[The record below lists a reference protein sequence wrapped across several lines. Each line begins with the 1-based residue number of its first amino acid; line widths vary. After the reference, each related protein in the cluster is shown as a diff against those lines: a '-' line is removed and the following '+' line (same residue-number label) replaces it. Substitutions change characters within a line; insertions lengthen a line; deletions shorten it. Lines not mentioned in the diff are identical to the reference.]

1 MQNNLTVWQARWI
14 WGGGAVSPRNEWRCF
29 RKTFFY
35 DKANGSASLKLTA
48 DSRYILYVNGERL
61 GRGPVRSWQ
70 SALSYDEYDLTGLLV
85 PGAHNVIAVLV
96 NHYGIPTFQYL
107 RGRGG
112 LLAQLE
118 TAGAKPQVVLAT
130 DGAWKTAVY
139 AGMNP
144 FTSRMSCQL
153 PFVEAFDA
161 RVQDDAW
168 TGCGYDDNHWAS
180 AEELGA
186 AGMEPWT
193 GLVPRNIPM
202 LTEEPVYPARV
213 EELSRVRPR
222 VWGTVLDLRNHFV
235 PNSQHH
241 ANNVQFTGYLAA
253 VIRTK
258 ASAKATIGIPDG
270 GRTSVSLSLNG
281 HWLDSSAW
289 YGGMGERYVDVELA
303 AGDTFLMMDL
313 KGTIHGHGFH
323 FGIHSEEPFQL
334 LSPLGASGGK
344 NEAETEE
351 AATPFIGIG
360 PFSSFEE
367 AVEGQTWDPE
377 PADYLRARGIA
388 GVGDLEEFGA
398 WIKPFRREHVS
409 AEDLFGLFV
418 WTPERT
424 RLPVPHALQNA
435 VMANTASAIVPFF
448 PGEDTEMVIDF
459 GREYSGYVE
468 FEMEAPEGTILD
480 LYGFE
485 YMRNG
490 WRHHTYQLD
499 NTMRYVCREGWQRYS
514 SPIRRGFRYLAVA
527 VRNASGPVRLHRVN
541 LLQSNYPVAQVG
553 RFHSSDP
560 MLNDIWE
567 ISRHTTRLC
576 MEDTFVDCPAYEQVF
591 WVGDARNEA
600 LVNYYLF
607 SGSEIVKRCLRLVP
621 GSRFQSELY
630 VDQVPSGWNS
640 VIPNWTFF
648 WITACAEYVQFTG
661 DTEFAAEMY
670 PHVRSTLD
678 AYRQRLDEHGLLNM
692 KGWNFLDWAPID
704 QPRDGTVAHQNMF
717 LVKALDTGAV
727 LADYTDRPAGAEL
740 RGQAAELKEAINRR
754 LWREEKQAYV
764 DCIHADGTFSNVF
777 SMQTQVAA
785 FLAGV
790 PDGEKQKRVADMI
803 QSPPAEFVQIGSPFM
818 SFFYHEALAGLNRFD
833 LLFADLRSR
842 YSEMVDE
849 EATTCW
855 ETYPKPL
862 QERAYPLEL
871 TRSHCHAWSAGPG
884 YFLGRHVLGV
894 RGDSDGWSRVIVEP
908 QIGSLDWA
916 RGAVPL
922 PGGGRVDV
930 SWQADKGKR
939 TIRIRVEAPAAVE
952 LQVIPP
958 EGYTASVEEVRLGV

>member
-1 MQNNLTVWQARWI
+1 MQNNLNVWQARWI
-14 WGGGAVSPRNEWRCF
+14 WGGGAASPRNEWRCF

-35 DKANGSASLKLTA
+35 NKANGSASLKLTA

-70 SALSYDEYDLTGLLV
+70 SALSYDEYDLTSLLV
-85 PGAHNVIAVLV
+85 PGAHNTIAVLV

-118 TAGAKPQVVLAT
+118 TPGAKPQVVLAT

-139 AGMNP
+139 EGMNP

-153 PFVEAFDA
+153 PFVESFDA
-161 RVQDDAW
+161 RVQDDTW
-168 TGCGYDDNHWAS
+168 TGCDYDDNHWAS

-193 GLVPRNIPM
+193 GLVPRDIPM

-241 ANNVQFTGYLAA
+241 ANNVQFTGYLVT

-258 ASAKATIGIPDG
+258 APAKATIGIPDG
-270 GRTSVSLSLNG
+270 GRTSVSISLNG

-289 YGGMGERYVDVELA
+289 YGEMGERYVDVELP
-303 AGDTFLMMDL
+303 AGDTFLLMDL

-323 FGIHSEEPFQL
+323 LGIHSKEAFQL
-334 LSPLGASGGK
+334 LSPLGAS
-344 NEAETEE
+344 AT
-351 AATPFIGIG
+351 TPFIGIG

-377 PADYLRARGIA
+377 TADYLRARGIA
-388 GVGDLEEFGA
+388 GVGDLEEFRN
-398 WIKPFRREHVS
+398 WIRPFSSEHVS
-409 AEDLFGLFV
+409 DEDLFGLFV
-418 WTPERT
+418 WTPQRT

-468 FEMEAPEGTILD
+468 FELEAPEGTILD

-607 SGSEIVKRCLRLVP
+607 GGSEIVKRCLRLVP

-727 LADYTDRPAGAEL
+727 LADYTDRTAGAEL
-740 RGQAAELKEAINRR
+740 RRQAAELKEAINRR

-764 DCIHADGTFSNVF
+764 DCIHADGTSSNVF

-803 QSPPAEFVQIGSPFM
+803 QSPPPEFVQIGSPFM

-862 QERAYPLEL
+862 QERAHPLEL

-930 SWQADKGKR
+930 SWQADKEKR

-958 EGYTASVEEVRLGV
+958 KGYTASVEEVRLGE

>member
-1 MQNNLTVWQARWI
+1 MQEDLSAWQARWI
-14 WGGGAVSPRNEWRCF
+14 WGGGPVSPRNEWRCF
-29 RKTFFY
+29 RKAFY
-35 DKANGSASLKLTA
+35 YDNANGSASLKLTA
-48 DSRYILYVNGERL
+48 DSRYILYVNGELL
-61 GRGPVRSWQ
+61 GRGPVRSWP
-70 SALSYDEYDLTGLLV
+70 SALSYDEYDLTGILV
-85 PGAHNVIAVLV
+85 PGAHNAIAVLV

-107 RGRGG
+107 RGAGG

-118 TAGAKPQVVLAT
+118 CTGAKQQVALAT
-130 DGAWKTAVY
+130 DSTWKTAVY
-139 AGMNP
+139 EGMNP

-161 RVQDDAW
+161 RVQDNAW
-168 TGCGYDDNHWAS
+168 TGCGYDDSLWVT

-186 AGMEPWT
+186 AGVEPWT
-193 GLVPRNIPM
+193 GLVPRDIPM
-202 LTEEPVYPARV
+202 LTEEPVYPVRV

-241 ANNVQFTGYLAA
+241 ANNVQFTGYLAT
-253 VIRTK
+253 VIRTE
-258 ASAKATIGIPDG
+258 APAKATIGIPDD
-270 GRTSVSLSLNG
+270 GRTSVSISLNG

-289 YGGMGERYVDVELA
+289 YGEMEERYVDVELA
-303 AGDTFLMMDL
+303 AGETFLLMDL

-323 FGIHSEEPFQL
+323 FGIDCSVPFRL
-334 LSPLGASGGK
+334 LSPLEVSDG
-344 NEAETEE
+344 EAGPSDE
-351 AATPFIGIG
+351 AGATPFIGIG

-367 AVEGQTWDPE
+367 AVEGQNWDPA
-377 PADYLRARGIA
+377 PPDYLRARGIS
-388 GVGDLEEFGA
+388 GLGDLDVFSQWITPFG
-398 WIKPFRREHVS
+398 REHVS
-409 AEDLFGLFV
+409 GEDLFGLFV

-424 RLPVPHALQNA
+424 RLSVPLALQNA
-435 VMANTASAIVPFF
+435 VIANVASAEIPLF
-448 PGEDTEMVIDF
+448 PGEDTELVIDF

-468 FEMEAPEGTILD
+468 FEVEAPEGTFLD

-485 YMRNG
+485 YMKNG
-490 WRHHTYQLD
+490 WRHHTYHLD

-514 SPIRRGFRYLAVA
+514 SPVRRGFRYLAVA
-527 VRNASGPVRLHRVN
+527 VRNAAGPVRLHRVS

-553 RFHSSDP
+553 RFHCSDP

-607 SGSEIVKRCLRLVP
+607 GGSEIVKRCLRLVP
-621 GSRFQSELY
+621 GSRFQSKLY
-630 VDQVPSGWNS
+630 AAQVPSGWNS

-661 DTEFAAEMY
+661 DTDFAAEVY

-678 AYRQRLDEHGLLNM
+678 AYCQQLDEHGLLNM
-692 KGWNFLDWAPID
+692 EGWNFLDWAPID

-717 LVKALDTGAV
+717 LVKALDTGAL
-727 LADYTDRPAGAEL
+727 LADYTNRTAGAEL
-740 RGQAAELKEAINRR
+740 RTQAEELKAAINRR
-754 LWREEKQAYV
+754 LWREEEQAYV
-764 DCIHADGTFSNVF
+764 DCIHADGSFSKVF

-803 QSPPAEFVQIGSPFM
+803 QSPPPEFVQIGSPFM

-842 YSEMVDE
+842 YSQMVDE

-862 QERAYPLEL
+862 QERAHPLEL

-884 YFLGRHVLGV
+884 YFLGKHVLGV
-894 RGDSDGWSRVIVEP
+894 RGGSDGWSRVIVEP
-908 QIGSLDWA
+908 QPGSLDWA
-916 RGAVPL
+916 RGTVPL

-930 SWQADKGKR
+930 SWQADQEKR
-939 TIRIRVEAPAAVE
+939 IIRIRVEAAAAVE

-958 EGYTASVEEVRLGV
+958 EGYTASVEEVRLGS